1 MTANEQTL
9 PLQVKGNKATPR
21 GVAAGIGHSTGS
33 GQGIKFLGSLLLLG
47 VFSAAGYYYW
57 QSANR
62 PVASPAARA
71 RIVRPEMR
79 ELNATVV
86 ATGTIRL
93 RSGAEVRVGA
103 EISGI
108 VTKLNVTVGSH
119 IQSGEVI
126 AEIESRG
133 LESKIAQARAQIE
146 VDQAALKKVERDLER
161 SHKLLA
167 SGLIPKQQAE
177 DLEADLI
184 SARARLDKSRSDLA
198 VVESDLPYLTIRA
211 PIAGTVA
218 SVSTQ
223 QGETVAASFN
233 APTFVTIIE
242 DNALELIAMV
252 DETDIGNVRPANPVT
267 FTTET
272 FPSQEFR
279 GVVERVAPKA
289 TIISGVVN
297 YETAIAIQTGSSVLK
312 PDMTANVTISTAR
325 RRVLMVPAEAIHKD
339 SAETFVYVARN
350 GRAEKRAIVTGSR
363 DGSWSEVK
371 KGLGSGD
378 SVLIEDPSAS
388 KEKR

>member
-1 MTANEQTL
+1 MTANEQAWQLKT
-9 PLQVKGNKATPR
+9 KGKASRLERRSAKSGRT
-21 GVAAGIGHSTGS
+21 GWAFFLVVLLIGAVAT
-33 GQGIKFLGSLLLLG
+33 
-47 VFSAAGYYYW
+47 GYYYW
-57 QSANR
+57 QRTNRASSA
-62 PVASPAARA
+62 PDVKL

-93 RSGAEVRVGA
+93 RTGAEVRVGA

-108 VTKLNVTVGSH
+108 VAKLNVTVGSH
-119 IQSGEVI
+119 IEKGDVI

-133 LESKIAQARAQIE
+133 LESKISQARAQID
-146 VDQAALKKVERDLER
+146 VDQMALRKVERELER
-161 SHKLLA
+161 SHQLSA
-167 SGLIPKQQAE
+167 EGLIPRQQTE
-177 DLEADLI
+177 DLEGDLR
-184 SARARLDKSRSDLA
+184 SAQARLEKSRSDLA

-211 PIAGTVA
+211 PIAGTVS

-252 DETDIGNVRPANPVT
+252 DETDIGNVRSGNPVV

-272 FPSQEFR
+272 FPSREFR

-297 YETAIAIQTGSSVLK
+297 YETAIAIRADAPMLR

-325 RRVLMVPAEAIHKD
+325 RRVLMVPAEAIHKEA
-339 SAETFVYVARN
+339 AEPFVYVNRN
-350 GRAEKRAIVTGSR
+350 GAPEKRGIVVGSR

-371 KGLGSGD
+371 KGPGITDGVFLGDFSGGQG
-378 SVLIEDPSAS
+378 S
-388 KEKR
+388 KR

>member
-1 MTANEQTL
+1 MTANEQA
-9 PLQVKGNKATPR
+9 LQLKAR
-21 GVAAGIGHSTGS
+21 GGAAPVDRHSAKS
-33 GQGIKFLGSLLLLG
+33 GTAAKLFIPALLLTVIPAG
-47 VFSAAGYYYW
+47 GYYFW
-57 QSANR
+57 QRANH
-62 PVASPAARA
+62 AARA
-71 RIVRPEMR
+71 PGSRLQIVRPEMR
-79 ELNATVV
+79 ELDATVE

-93 RSGAEVRVGA
+93 RTGAEVRVGA

-119 IQSGEVI
+119 LEKGDVI

-133 LESKIAQARAQIE
+133 LDSKIAQARAQID
-146 VDQAALKKVERDLER
+146 VDQAGLSKVERELAR
-161 SHKLLA
+161 SRQLLA
-167 SGLIPKQQAE
+167 AGLIPRQQTE
-177 DLEADLI
+177 DLVEDLR
-184 SARARLDKSRSDLA
+184 SAQARLEKSRSDLA

-211 PIAGTVA
+211 PIAGTAA

-252 DETDIGNVRPANPVT
+252 DETDIGNVRPANPVV

-272 FPSQEFR
+272 FPSREFH
-279 GVVERVAPKA
+279 GVVQRVAPKA
-289 TIISGVVN
+289 TVISGVVN
-297 YETAIAIQTGSSVLK
+297 YETAIAIQTGAPMLR

-339 SAETFVYVARN
+339 AGEPFVYVARN
-350 GRAEKRAIVTGSR
+350 GAPEKRGIVAGSR

-371 KGLGSGD
+371 KGLSVSDG
-378 SVLIEDPSAS
+378 VLIGDISSAGGN
-388 KEKR
+388 KR